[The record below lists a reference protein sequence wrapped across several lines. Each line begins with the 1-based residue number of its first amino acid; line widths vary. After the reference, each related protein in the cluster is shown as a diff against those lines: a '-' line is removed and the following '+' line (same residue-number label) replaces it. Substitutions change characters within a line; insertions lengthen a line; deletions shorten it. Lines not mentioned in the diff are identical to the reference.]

1 MGAQGSHPTCDAQ
14 TTTTAGPI
22 VKATGT
28 LSGTS
33 NRWWRQESKT
43 RRSTP
48 YSMGYYSTGYSSS
61 RGVQELS
68 ALERL
73 LRQLAKD
80 GTLETLD
87 VLERIARSVVQNH
100 PEYRS
105 LRVDSDA
112 LTALFRVPCAVDT
125 LGAMG
130 WERDGE
136 TLVLPAS
143 IKLDFQTHV
152 VSILEAKRYQAKLI
166 EDNKKSAK
174 RAADPKKAE
183 LLRQVALDRQEQCNP
198 QQASALAPT
207 VSEPVTKSD
216 TETAPVSDAAP
227 CAPST
232 GDTAAAPDAGERELD
247 ELRALR
253 HRKFLETFGKTSGGL
268 SRTPVRALETK
279 VEVAVPAL
287 ETKVEAAVT
296 AVETKVEVAVPALET
311 KVELAP
317 APETEVAPVPVNTD
331 VGALP
336 SSTNE
341 REVPDAKRQ
350 WEELRA
356 EQRRRFEEAR
366 LQEKSGVF
374 CGCM

>member
-1 MGAQGSHPTCDAQ
+1 
-14 TTTTAGPI
+14 
-22 VKATGT
+22 
-28 LSGTS
+28 
-33 NRWWRQESKT
+33 
-43 RRSTP
+43 
-48 YSMGYYSTGYSSS
+48 MGYYSTGYSSS
-61 RGVQELS
+61 RGVQEIS

-80 GTLETLD
+80 GTLETLE

-105 LRVDSDA
+105 LRVDSDT
-112 LTALFRVPCAVDT
+112 LTALFGVPCAVDT
-125 LGAMG
+125 LSAMG

-183 LLRQVALDRQEQCNP
+183 LLRKVALDRQEQCNP
-198 QQASALAPT
+198 QPASACAPT
-207 VSEPVTKSD
+207 VSEPVAKSD

-253 HRKFLETFGKTSGGL
+253 HRKFQETFGKTSGGL
-268 SRTPVRALETK
+268 SRTPVTALETK
-279 VEVAVPAL
+279 VEV
-287 ETKVEAAVT
+287 
-296 AVETKVEVAVPALET
+296 
-311 KVELAP
+311 AP
-317 APETEVAPVPVNTD
+317 APETEVAPVPVDTD
-331 VGALP
+331 VDALP

-341 REVPDAKRQ
+341 REVPDTQRQ